1 MKGNAFKE
9 AREKRVN
16 EGSAPGAQLVLDLL
30 SYIEQVEK
38 LKSKPTFSV
47 PNEFFIAYQHE
58 LKGLPGLQF
67 NLQIEGDDVWLR
79 LPRLQEIAPPEPDD
93 KLRPW
98 VSLSKSPDKPPELR
112 SELILLEG
120 RRQVSQ
126 ERIDAHPEIRELF
139 AWYVEYMWEPWALAE
154 RPRRKAISRY
164 NQLFSLQ
171 QAISSEGAETPLE
184 LAWGIGYAVWK
195 KDGYGTPIK
204 YPLLVQI
211 CEVTLNEATF
221 DLEIRPRD
229 VEPRLDADCYAEMEL
244 PGVKQLEAY
253 WRAALASGANRVNPF
268 EPSTYEGTL
277 KAAVGHLDPS
287 GSYEVRTEDVT
298 PTAPSD
304 RLLITNTWVVFGRKR
319 SGDIFLEDI
328 RRLKKKVE
336 EARSLPSVIRA
347 FVERGDSEVRIRP
360 EQPFRGLSTSDCG
373 TEAMELYFPMAYNDE
388 QVSIVQRLHANDG
401 MVVQGPPGTGKTHTI
416 ANVIC
421 HYLAQGKRVLVT
433 AKGESALAVL
443 QEKLPERIRP
453 LSVALLSDERDGMKQ
468 FEHSI
473 QTIASSVASLNPA
486 RAVANIAAAE
496 EKLNQLHA
504 KISNVDRTVAA
515 YAGKHMRT
523 YYFQGKEVS
532 PEDMAK
538 LVLAQAEE
546 HQWFDDE
553 PPETPEGKLPFN
565 DDDIKALR
573 HSRMRVADDIVYVG
587 LSLPAPEVFPPWS
600 DLLGLHRDLVRAKGI
615 DSSVMQG
622 SVLALVDS
630 RLETF
635 EKAQAL
641 ATFLDERLSLKA
653 KLAGARQP
661 WLETVGKRIAE
672 MQATDAA
679 LKGLIDVCAAVRRLE
694 AQRRELITKAV
705 EMPTDAERNDDFAEA
720 LERLVAG
727 KSAFIMPFGKGEAR
741 KLLTAVQVTGSPPGS
756 VNDWKTVQELLA
768 WRVEARRVLAKWSS
782 LSTEFALEAST
793 VNLEADFKKV
803 AQWQAGV
810 EDVRRLIFDFDAKL
824 HSRLAEVFGKPTA
837 DRMWDGAEAF
847 IALASSSLHAHVD
860 KGRLAYAMKRVQEV
874 ARKLDGHAGG
884 IVNEIRNFFGESL
897 GRESADEFMLQT
909 TWGALLAEL
918 TRLTALRVDLDEI
931 ARVGTSIQT
940 AGATNWSAR
949 VRTQRASAD
958 NDPYIPTRW
967 HEAWNWRQAVTFLD
981 RIDGHHKLRELFD
994 ERKTLTTALA
1004 RTYQELV
1011 AEKTWLGVFN
1021 NSPDVVR
1028 QALQAYLNAVQSMGS
1043 GTGVRAVR
1051 HRKNAREAMLRAYQA
1066 VPCWV
1071 LPQWRVSETI
1081 PPEVGLFDLVIIDEA
1096 SQSDIWALPA
1106 LLRGRKVLVVGD
1118 HKQVSPSAVGTA
1130 EEKVKEL
1137 VNRFLANQ
1145 PHGSEMTPD
1154 KSIYDLAR
1162 VVFAGNSVM
1171 LKEHFRC
1178 VPAII
1183 EFSNREF
1190 YKGDIRPLRLPKAN
1204 ERLDPPLV
1212 DVFVKGGFRKGDIN
1226 DPEAKAIVDEI
1237 ESMIENPQFEGR
1249 SIGVVT
1255 LLGTAQAA
1263 RIHEMISERISPVDV
1278 VARKISIGPPPV
1290 FQGRER
1296 DIMLVSMVVGPG
1308 DRAAAHRA
1316 DMLQRFNVALSRAR
1330 DRMYLF
1336 RSVTET
1342 EFNEHSLN
1350 GKVISHFKQPFRQN
1364 VRLVEA
1370 LRERCESGFEVEMF
1384 DELVKRG
1391 FRVEP
1396 QVPCGG
1402 YRIDFVVEGKEGRR
1416 LAIECDGDRFHGPG
1430 QWQDD
1435 MARQR
1440 VLERAGWTFWRCFAS
1455 SFVRRRE
1462 EVVDDLM
1469 QTLARLGIE
1478 PLGSESVDSTVWVHY
1493 KEVDPYKVDEESEA
1507 A

>member
-1 MKGNAFKE
+1 MP
-9 AREKRVN
+9 
-16 EGSAPGAQLVLDLL
+16 EGLAPGAPLVLDLL
-30 SYIEQVEK
+30 NYIEQVEK

-47 PNEFFIAYQHE
+47 PTEFFVAYQHE
-58 LKGLPGLQF
+58 LYGLPELRF
-67 NLQIEGDDVWLR
+67 NLQVEGDDVWLR
-79 LPRLQEIAPPEPDD
+79 VPRLQEIAPPETD
-93 KLRPW
+93 KQLKPW
-98 VSLSKSPDKPPELR
+98 ITLSKSPDKAPELKN
-112 SELILLEG
+112 EVIVLEG
-120 RRQVSQ
+120 RREVKRD
-126 ERIDAHPEIRELF
+126 RIDDHPEVRELF
-139 AWYVEYMWEPWALAE
+139 GWYVEFLWEPWALAE
-154 RPRRKAISRY
+154 RPRRRTISRY

-195 KDGYGTPIK
+195 KEGCATPVR
-204 YPLLVQI
+204 YPLLVQV
-211 CEVTLNEATF
+211 CEVALNEKTF
-221 DLEIRPRD
+221 DLEVRPRD
-229 VEPRLDADCYAEMEL
+229 IEPRLDTDCYAEMEL

-253 WRAALASGANRVNPF
+253 WRSALASGANRLNPF
-268 EPSTYEGTL
+268 EPSTFEGTL

-287 GSYEVRTEDVT
+287 GAYEVRTDDVM
-298 PTAPSD
+298 APAPND
-304 RLLITNTWVVFGRKR
+304 KLLITNAWVLFGRKR

-336 EARSLPSVIRA
+336 EAPSLPSVIRS
-347 FVERGDSEVRIRP
+347 FVERGDSEVRVRP
-360 EQPFRGLSTSDCG
+360 EQPFRGLSTSDG
-373 TEAMELYFPMAYNDE
+373 GAGAMELYFPMAYNDE
-388 QVSIVQRLHANDG
+388 QVSIVQKLHANDG
-401 MVVQGPPGTGKTHTI
+401 VVVQGPPGTGKTHTI

-421 HYLAQGKRVLVT
+421 HYLAEGKRVLVT

-473 QTIASSVASLNPA
+473 QTIASSVASINPT
-486 RAVANIAAAE
+486 RAAAQIAAAE

-504 KISNVDRTVAA
+504 KISHVDRTVAA
-515 YAGKHMRT
+515 YAGKHMRN
-523 YYFQGKEVS
+523 YSFQGKEV
-532 PEDMAK
+532 PPDEMAK
-538 LVLAQAEE
+538 LVLEQAEE

-553 PPETPEGKLPFN
+553 PPESPEGKMPFN
-565 DDDIKALR
+565 DEDINALR
-573 HSRMRVADDIVYVG
+573 RSRMRVGNDIPYVG
-587 LSLPAPEVFPPWS
+587 CSLPSPDAFPSWAE
-600 DLLGLHRDLVRAKGI
+600 LLGLHRDLVRAKSI
-615 DSSVMQG
+615 DTSVTQG
-622 SVLALVDS
+622 NVLPLVDS

-641 ATFLDERLSLKA
+641 VTFLDERLVLKA
-653 KLAGARQP
+653 KLAGSRQP
-661 WLETVGKRIAE
+661 WLETLSKRIAD
-672 MQATDAA
+672 MQAGDPVLKA
-679 LKGLIDVCAAVRRLE
+679 LLEVCAEVRHLE
-694 AQRRELITKAV
+694 AQRRELVAKGIEV
-705 EMPTDAERNDDFAEA
+705 PVDAERNEDLVKAIG
-720 LERLVAG
+720 RLVAG
-727 KSAFIMPFGKGEAR
+727 KSAFVLPFGKGDAR
-741 KLLTAVQVTGSPPGS
+741 KCLAAVEVTGSPPAS
-756 VNDWKTVQELLA
+756 VGDWKAAQQLLL
-768 WRVEARRVLAKWSS
+768 WRTGARKVMAKWSL
-782 LSTEFALEAST
+782 LSSEFGLEAAT
-793 VNLEADFKKV
+793 GGLELDFRKV
-803 AQWQAGV
+803 VRWQAGV
-810 EDVRRLIFDFDAKL
+810 EDVRQLTFDFNAKL
-824 HSRLAEVFGKPTA
+824 HPRLAEVFGKAVA
-837 DRMWDGAEAF
+837 DRMWDGGETF
-847 IALASSSLHAHVD
+847 VALTSSSLQAHVD
-860 KGRLAYAMKRVQEV
+860 RGRLAYAMKGVQQLV
-874 ARKLDGHAGG
+874 RKLDGHSGG
-884 IVNEIRNFFGESL
+884 IVDELRSFLAESL
-897 GRESADEFMLQT
+897 GRVTAHESVLQT
-909 TWGALLAEL
+909 TWGALHAEL
-918 TRLTALRVDLDEI
+918 TRLTALRPDLDEVN
-931 ARVGTSIQT
+931 RVGAAMQAS
-940 AGATNWSAR
+940 GAIKWAAR

-958 NDPYIPTRW
+958 HDPFIPIKW
-967 HEAWNWRQAVTFLD
+967 HEAWNWRQAVMFLD
-981 RIDGHHKLRELFD
+981 RIDGHHKLRDLFG

-1021 NSPDVVR
+1021 NAPDVVQ
-1028 QALQAYLNAVQSMGS
+1028 QALKAYLVAVQAMGA

-1051 HRKNAREAMLRAYQA
+1051 HRKNARDAMLQAYRA

-1118 HKQVSPSAVGTA
+1118 HKQVSPSAVGIPEARIT
-1130 EEKVKEL
+1130 EL
-1137 VNRFLANQ
+1137 VTRFLADQ
-1145 PHGSEMTPD
+1145 PHGAQMTPD

-1190 YKGDIRPLRLPKAN
+1190 YEGDIQPLRLPKAN

-1212 DVFVKGGFRKGDIN
+1212 DVFVRGGFRKGDVN

-1237 ESMIENPQFEGR
+1237 ENILADPLFEGR

-1263 RIHEMISERISPVDV
+1263 HIHEMVSERISPVDI

-1296 DIMLVSMVVGPG
+1296 DIMLVSMVVGHG
-1308 DRAAAHRA
+1308 DRAAANRA
-1316 DMLQRFNVALSRAR
+1316 DMHQRFNVALSRAR

-1336 RSVTET
+1336 RSVAET
-1342 EFNEHSLN
+1342 EFREDSLN

-1364 VRLVEA
+1364 VRVIQA
-1370 LRERCESGFEVEMF
+1370 LREKCESGFELEMF

-1402 YRIDFVVEGKEGRR
+1402 YRIDFVVEGNEGRR
-1416 LAIECDGDRFHGPG
+1416 LAVECDGDRFHGPG

-1455 SFVRRRE
+1455 SFVRRRQAVLE
-1462 EVVDDLM
+1462 DLM
-1469 QTLARLGIE
+1469 QTLTRLGIE
-1478 PLGSESVDSTVWVHY
+1478 PLGSETVDNTVWVHS
-1493 KEVDPYKVDEESEA
+1493 KEVDPYGVEEESEVA
-1507 A
+1507 